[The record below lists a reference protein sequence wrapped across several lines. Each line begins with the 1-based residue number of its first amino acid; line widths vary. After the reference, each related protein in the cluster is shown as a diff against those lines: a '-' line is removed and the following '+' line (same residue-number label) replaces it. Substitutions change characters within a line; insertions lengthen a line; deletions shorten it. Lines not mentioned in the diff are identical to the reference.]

1 MTTAQLTASIG
12 TRDLGSAAPLRNY
25 PARFRLLVAHIL
37 SVAAKQR
44 SRRRL
49 AELDA
54 HLLADIGISR
64 EQALRESRKR
74 FWE

>member
-1 MTTAQLTASIG
+1 MTTAQLTDSLKTQG
-12 TRDLGSAAPLRNY
+12 LGSLAQLRDY
-25 PARFRLLVAHIL
+25 PAWARLLLARIL
-37 SVAAKQR
+37 SAAAKQR

-64 EQALRESRKR
+64 EQALMESRKA